1 MSAQP
6 SITSTTSASIV
17 EVEPSEESLFKLQ
30 RPPSLGKNHALKQ
43 KYDTKTGYYW
53 FIYITYCK
61 TLQLGGCTITPKFKI
76 NVF

>member
-43 KYDTKTGYYW
+43 KYDNKTGYSW
-53 FIYITYCK
+53 VVVK
-61 TLQLGGCTITPKFKI
+61 LPLKFKI
-76 NVF
+76 NVFKKF

>member
-43 KYDTKTGYYW
+43 KYDTKTGYY
-53 FIYITYCK
+53 
-61 TLQLGGCTITPKFKI
+61 
-76 NVF
+76 